1 MSKVLA
7 EKMVSI
13 PEEEYKLLKEIYL
26 TVKRQNFLIRIE
38 EAEGNLKEGRV
49 KKVGIDDFIKSI

>member
-1 MSKVLA
+1 MSKALA

-13 PEEEYKLLKEIYL
+13 PEEEYKLLKEVYL
-26 TVKRQNFLIRIE
+26 TVKRQSFLLRLD
-38 EAEGNLKEGRV
+38 EAERNLKEGRV